1 MSIKYVKGDAVQAL
15 LKGEVDYLLHCC
27 NCQNNFG
34 SGIAKQIKEMLP
46 NAYEADCFAA
56 DNGTNKLG
64 NVVLGNVVPS
74 KGVLNL
80 YGQEYYGYV
89 GDYYKKHKRQ
99 GNYGAIVKGFNLI
112 SSVLPTITEVR
123 GRKLVIAIPYKFASD
138 RAGCDWN
145 IILELIE
152 GTLSEDFEVIIYHLE
167 DL

>member
-15 LKGEVDYLLHCC
+15 VDGEVDYLLHCC

-34 SGIAKQIKEMLP
+34 SGIARQVREMLP
-46 NAYEADCFAA
+46 HAYEADCKAVM
-56 DNGTNKLG
+56 DGTNKLG
-64 NVVLGNVVPS
+64 NVIPS

-123 GRKLVIAIPYKFASD
+123 GRKPVIAMPYKFASD

-145 IILELIE
+145 VIEELIE
-152 GTLSEDFEVIIYHLE
+152 WLLVPEFDIVIYHLG